1 MVVAI
6 DLLCE
11 KRPTATRL
19 HRVFHHVR
27 IPYRTLRRWRLERP
41 AKPSLEASQSPS
53 SCPPCGLCPRRLR
66 VASERLRSEDAGS
79 LLGLAFPRKTST
91 TRKNAVDNGGRH
103 ESDCRRRATPARPAR
118 SVSGGAHVTGGL
130 CCAVLTRLRTH
141 ENRLL
146 RVLTAF
152 EGKGEID
159 ANTCCRWTCVKSCQ
173 PPLAKNY
180 QKGTPYRPQSTQ

>member
-1 MVVAI
+1 M
-6 DLLCE
+6 
-11 KRPTATRL
+11 T
-19 HRVFHHVR
+19 
-27 IPYRTLRRWRLERP
+27 
-41 AKPSLEASQSPS
+41 
-53 SCPPCGLCPRRLR
+53 PCGPGPRRLR
-66 VASERLRSEDAGS
+66 IASERLRSEDAGS

-152 EGKGEID
+152 KGNGEID
-159 ANTCCRWTCVKSCQ
+159 ANTCCKWTCGKSCQ
-173 PPLAKNY
+173 QRLAKMCP
-180 QKGTPYRPQSTQ
+180 KSTPCRPQSTQFSPAFLG